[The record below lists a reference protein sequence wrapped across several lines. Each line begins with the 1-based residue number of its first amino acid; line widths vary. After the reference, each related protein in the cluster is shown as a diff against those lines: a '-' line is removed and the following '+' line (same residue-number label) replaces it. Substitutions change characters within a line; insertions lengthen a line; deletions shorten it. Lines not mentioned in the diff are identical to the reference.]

1 MKTFFDMAK
10 DLEEQTAREHIT
22 TVTGVDFNPSYYKA
36 SKEVPTTARAMTAAF
51 GDASDWLFCIRYANY
66 CVLSLQLRIPA
77 DVIAILTLPP
87 SARNY
92 DMVQKVM

>member
-51 GDASDWLFCIRYANY
+51 GDVSLIGCS
-66 CVLSLQLRIPA
+66 VLETCML
-77 DVIAILTLPP
+77 
-87 SARNY
+87 SAG
-92 DMVQKVM
+92 